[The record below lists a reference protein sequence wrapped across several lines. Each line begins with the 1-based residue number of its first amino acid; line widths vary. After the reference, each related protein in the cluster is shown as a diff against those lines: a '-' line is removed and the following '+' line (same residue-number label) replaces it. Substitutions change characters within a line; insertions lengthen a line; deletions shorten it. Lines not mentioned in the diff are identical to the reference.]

1 MAKTR
6 ARSMNPRLKNIIEEI
21 ENVGIWLLYAVILAS
36 SIAELIHILQDDHF
50 IPSLQR
56 TF

>member
-21 ENVGIWLLYAVILAS
+21 ENVGVWLLYAVILAS